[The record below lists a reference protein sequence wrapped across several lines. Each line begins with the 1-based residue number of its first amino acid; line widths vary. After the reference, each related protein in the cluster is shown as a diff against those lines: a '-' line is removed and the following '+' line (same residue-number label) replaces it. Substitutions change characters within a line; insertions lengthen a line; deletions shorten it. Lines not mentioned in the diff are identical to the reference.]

1 VLLGGSRRGLLVAE
15 VDARDL
21 TTCRLLAVF
30 ERPRRAGGGAGD
42 DGGGDLGVPVA
53 FLAFEGAVDLVH
65 TAPEHRRRGI
75 ASALLEVAR
84 TEVPGL
90 GYSADHTADGAAW
103 GRGRG
108 LAVPEAEVLV
118 PDQEVAWAAAGVYLH
133 LTHVTPDEL
142 LWERPLRLPRRVRRP
157 RWLGP
162 ARLRTPGP
170 RADPPAR

>member
-1 VLLGGSRRGLLVAE
+1 MLLGRSRRGFLVAE

-30 ERPRRAGGGAGD
+30 ERHRGRGGSGGGLDGD
-42 DGGGDLGVPVA
+42 DDVALGVPVA
-53 FLAFEGAVDLVH
+53 FLAFEDDVDLVH

-75 ASALLEVAR
+75 ASALLALAR
-84 TEVPGL
+84 AEVPAL

-108 LAVPEAEVLV
+108 LAVPDADGLV

-133 LTHVTPDEL
+133 LTHVTPEEL
-142 LWERPLRLPRRVRRP
+142 LWQRPLKLPRRA
-157 RWLGP
+157 RWLRWRPQG
-162 ARLRTPGP
+162 
-170 RADPPAR
+170 

>member
-1 VLLGGSRRGLLVAE
+1 MLLGGSRRGLLVAE

-30 ERPRRAGGGAGD
+30 ERRRGA
-42 DGGGDLGVPVA
+42 DGALGVPVA
-53 FLAFEGAVDLVH
+53 FLAFEDDVDLVH
-65 TAPEHRRRGI
+65 TAPELRRRGI
-75 ASALLEVAR
+75 ASALLELAR

-108 LAVPEAEVLV
+108 LAVPEAEALV

-133 LTHVTPDEL
+133 LTHVTPEEL
-142 LWERPLRLPRRVRRP
+142 LWQRPLRLRGRSPRLG
-157 RWLGP
+157 RWLG
-162 ARLRTPGP
+162 R
-170 RADPPAR
+170 

>member
-1 VLLGGSRRGLLVAE
+1 VLLGATRRGLLVAE

-30 ERPRRAGGGAGD
+30 ERGRGSGGSDGGAD
-42 DGGGDLGVPVA
+42 DGALGVPVA
-53 FLAFEGAVDLVH
+53 FLAFEDAVDLVH

-75 ASALLEVAR
+75 ASALLDLAR
-84 TEVPGL
+84 AEVPGL

-108 LAVPEAEVLV
+108 LVVPEAEALV

-133 LTHVTPDEL
+133 LTHVTPEEL
-142 LWERPLRLPRRVRRP
+142 LWERPLRLPRRVGRP
-157 RWLGP
+157 RWPGSARRSRRSVGP
-162 ARLRTPGP
+162 
-170 RADPPAR
+170 